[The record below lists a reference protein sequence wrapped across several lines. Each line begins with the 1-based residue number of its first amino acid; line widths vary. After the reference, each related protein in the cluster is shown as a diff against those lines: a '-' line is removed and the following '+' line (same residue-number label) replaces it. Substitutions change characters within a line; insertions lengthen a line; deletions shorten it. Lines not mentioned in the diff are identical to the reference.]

1 MFQGNQLKVFTS
13 KNFRDFN
20 TKHKRSRAQNRR
32 IWVTQPKNISVLRIF
47 GLVEKWR
54 NPMPRSDHLS
64 LQKRN
69 NKR

>member
-1 MFQGNQLKVFTS
+1 MKMYRGNEIEVFIS
-13 KNFRDFN
+13 KNFRNFN
-20 TKHKRSRAQNRR
+20 TKQKRSRAR

>member
-1 MFQGNQLKVFTS
+1 MFRGNPLEVLTS
-13 KNFRDFN
+13 KNIRDFN
-20 TKHKRSRAQNRR
+20 TKDKRSMAQNRR